1 MTVVAHLDVA
11 AQVADFLGGWGNT
24 PRGLFSESGDV
35 ASSDASS
42 TAIGDG
48 KAERIVQSLGYILSQ
63 GEIRS
68 PQGVSAGMFSRRLAH
83 IRVDFSVA
91 PPADHRAAIIGHE
104 VAHALDPGPYDFDHP
119 WAKTEEEIVQAQH
132 AQLVACLSSHAFTR
146 GVLGVNPGPGQLA
159 LARYV
164 LQVLEH
170 LGAREDLPGR
180 GIEQR
185 VESVVCLMAEAM
197 TAPTWVRSPDREIAV
212 DRGVG
217 VMWLSVGVAA
227 SDDGPPSGVASVATR
242 HCAQARSR
250 YADDPRFTAD
260 LDTARPVA

>member
-1 MTVVAHLDVA
+1 MTAASHLDVA
-11 AQVADFLGGWGNT
+11 AQVAGFLNGWGNV
-24 PRGLFSESGDV
+24 PRGLFSESV
-35 ASSDASS
+35 DASS
-42 TAIGDG
+42 GSTSTRVVGDG
-48 KAERIVQSLGYILSQ
+48 TAERIVQALGYILSE

-91 PPADHRAAIIGHE
+91 PAADHRAAIIGHE
-104 VAHALDPGPYDFDHP
+104 VAHTLDPGPYDFDHP
-119 WAKTEEEIVQAQH
+119 WAKTGDEVVQAQH

-146 GVLGVNPGPGQLA
+146 GVLRADPGPGQLA

-164 LQVLEH
+164 LQVLDH
-170 LGAREDLPGR
+170 LGAHRDLPDR

-185 VESVVCLMAEAM
+185 VESVVGLMAEAM
-197 TAPTWVRSPDREIAV
+197 TAPTWEWNPEHEIAV

-217 VMWLSVGVAA
+217 VMWLSVGAAASNDSPPSEVAA
-227 SDDGPPSGVASVATR
+227 VAAR

-260 LDTARPVA
+260 LDISRPIM